1 MATLHSANHTFAHT
15 TSTVDGIPKLSAEGL
30 DHLLMLIVYSG
41 RPEPHVPRSVADH
54 VTCPG
59 ARNRCNTNTPN
70 VSDETVH
77 SGRYMT
83 PRQRK
88 PPELLELHREAEQ
101 LFEVLRH
108 EFNVPDVYRLP
119 LQHVEEKSQLPADL
133 AAYTMW
139 QVRLLHHL
147 ARPDAITT
155 SEAVITTCSQ
165 LAYHLDLLAAE
176 MADTAG
182 RDIILRSRQ
191 DLFLAARVIA
201 ALDGSVDGPPIEL
214 Y

>member
-1 MATLHSANHTFAHT
+1 M
-15 TSTVDGIPKLSAEGL
+15 
-30 DHLLMLIVYSG
+30 
-41 RPEPHVPRSVADH
+41 R
-54 VTCPG
+54 
-59 ARNRCNTNTPN
+59 NTNTPN
-70 VSDETVH
+70 VSDEKVH
-77 SGRYMT
+77 SGRHMT
-83 PRQRK
+83 PRKRK
-88 PPELLELHREAEQ
+88 PPELLELRREAER
-101 LFEVLRH
+101 LFEVLRR
-108 EFNVPDVYRLP
+108 EFDVPEVYRLR
-119 LQHVEEKSQLPADL
+119 LRHVEETAQLPADL

-165 LAYHLDLLAAE
+165 LAYHLNLLAADMTDAE
-176 MADTAG
+176 G

-191 DLFLAARVIA
+191 DLFVAAKVIA